1 MLKTLPTTL
10 RKMAKHYMVTATP
23 SPTTYLLQH
32 IVKYL
37 LLEPTR
43 EWSKTQK
50 QCRKLQREEAH
61 IEQHRVALKKN
72 SRYYLGIFPK
82 WRTPH
87 PPLLGTPDLKNKI
100 IVYFA
105 FQALRNIFG

>member
-10 RKMAKHYMVTATP
+10 RKMVKHYMVTATP
-23 SPTTYLLQH
+23 SATTYLLQH

-50 QCRKLQREEAH
+50 QCRKLQREETLN
-61 IEQHRVALKKN
+61 IEQHSNIANLHQ
-72 SRYYLGIFPK
+72 IFP
-82 WRTPH
+82 
-87 PPLLGTPDLKNKI
+87 
-100 IVYFA
+100 
-105 FQALRNIFG
+105 